1 MFAFTA
7 TCENFCAKTQF
18 VSGLLRGNKDNMD
31 EGLKYF
37 TSYQIGNILKSFEDT
52 TLKEKN
58 EIIGRLEADYLATTK
73 YGKETAIPIAKISH
87 KISITSNIWEIKM
100 KK

>member
-1 MFAFTA
+1 MSHARSKTLLLMIYQLYLYVIID
-7 TCENFCAKTQF
+7 NFDFDKQRYDNNPNYTIF

-52 TLKEKN
+52 TL
-58 EIIGRLEADYLATTK
+58 
-73 YGKETAIPIAKISH
+73 
-87 KISITSNIWEIKM
+87 
-100 KK
+100 